1 MPFSLNEIFDLL
13 NRIASH
19 KLSKECGYNDTKNRY
34 SRTKNYRTN
43 YAVLIS
49 IHTQIWGR
57 IDYATALSAEVSG
70 LVWKV
75 IEIVGESK
83 ESFADAV
90 RNAIDEAGKT
100 VKEMQWFEATSFR
113 GSIQGSKVSQFRA
126 VVKIGFKVERS
137 ANSRLI

>member
-1 MPFSLNEIFDLL
+1 VN
-13 NRIASH
+13 
-19 KLSKECGYNDTKNRY
+19 
-34 SRTKNYRTN
+34 
-43 YAVLIS
+43 
-49 IHTQIWGR
+49 
-57 IDYATALSAEVSG
+57 G

-83 ESFADAV
+83 ESFGDAV
-90 RNAIDEAGKT
+90 RNAIGEAGKT

-113 GSIQGSKVSQFRA
+113 GSIQGSKVSQFQA

>member
-1 MPFSLNEIFDLL
+1 M
-13 NRIASH
+13 
-19 KLSKECGYNDTKNRY
+19 G
-34 SRTKNYRTN
+34 
-43 YAVLIS
+43 
-49 IHTQIWGR
+49 QI
-57 IDYATALSAEVSG
+57 DHVTALSAEVSR

-100 VKEMQWFEATSFR
+100 VKQMQWFEATSFR
-113 GSIQGSKVSQFRA
+113 GSIQGSKVSQFQA

-137 ANSRLI
+137 ANSRQI

>member
-1 MPFSLNEIFDLL
+1 
-13 NRIASH
+13 
-19 KLSKECGYNDTKNRY
+19 
-34 SRTKNYRTN
+34 
-43 YAVLIS
+43 V
-49 IHTQIWGR
+49 
-57 IDYATALSAEVSG
+57 SA

-100 VKEMQWFEATSFR
+100 VKQMQWFEVSSFR
-113 GSIQGSKVSQFRA
+113 GSIQGSKVSQFQA

-137 ANSRLI
+137 PNSRQI